1 MEKDIRFLVTNKC
14 NYNCVFCHNEGQE
27 KVIPD
32 KELDVDLLYPST
44 MTKFIIEFKNGQKF
58 SIEIKERKR

>member
-1 MEKDIRFLVTNKC
+1 MIIFPENLGFITLSLLKKHINKLV
-14 NYNCVFCHNEGQE
+14 EEEQL
-27 KVIPD
+27 D